1 MRKPFTS
8 LLRSLLGRR
17 RITPVLQGEVA
28 ECGLACLSMVAQHHG
43 KQVGLQQLRQRYRVS
58 RDGLSLFQALRIG
71 EELGFAGRPLQLS
84 LQEIGELRLPAI
96 LFWDQHHF
104 VVVEAVSQRGLSII
118 DPAVGR
124 RQFRWAEAMPLFS
137 GAALEL
143 IPTATFTHEGEAGT
157 ASPLSVRSVLASNPR
172 LLNHLAAL
180 AVLAV
185 LAQLVAIASPKLFSL
200 VIDEVVVKDDQELLY
215 LLLYVFGLIF
225 AISVAASWLRTL
237 VNERLRASINTD
249 LSAGLMSRVLRLP
262 TRYFERR
269 RPVDILRRLE
279 ATDLAHVAY
288 TQGWVDITIDA
299 LFAVV
304 FLGLIALINMKLA
317 GVAVGLSLLFFAI
330 RAISLPAMAKAQ
342 RHSIDAETA
351 RNHTLLRAVTAMETV
366 KLRGQEG
373 VRLAEWANQ
382 QADVQRTRARVDRIQ
397 AMTGTAH
404 EAISHANTLVIS
416 ALGALAVLRGDNTI
430 GDLFS
435 FVLYKDMFMGCTQR
449 MMERYAG
456 LRLAQVELAR
466 TTDITDELPE
476 LPCDAGYRSS
486 AAAGD
491 EPVRSLAI
499 CGATHRYG
507 SFDNPTFRNLH
518 LEVAMGSK
526 TVVTGPSGCGKSTLL
541 KVAAGFH
548 ALDEGAVR
556 VNGVPLQRFG
566 LDQYRRRIALV
577 GDRDEVMPASLV
589 DNIYADCPV
598 RDERRLQQALEQADL
613 HQAALAL
620 PAGYNTQLGFAG
632 VELSSGQRQR
642 LLIARALY
650 MQPDLLIL
658 DEPTAHLDR
667 DARDAVIQTLKSL
680 PVTCLIAS
688 HDAELVAACDQR
700 YRMQE
705 GQLRS
710 MAAPQAR
717 VVPA

>member
-172 LLNHLAAL
+172 LLNHLATL

-304 FLGLIALINMKLA
+304 FLVLIALINMKLA

-342 RHSIDAETA
+342 RQSIDAETA

-589 DNIYADCPV
+589 DSIV
-598 RDERRLQQALEQADL
+598 ML
-613 HQAALAL
+613 AA
-620 PAGYNTQLGFAG
+620 
-632 VELSSGQRQR
+632 
-642 LLIARALY
+642 
-650 MQPDLLIL
+650 
-658 DEPTAHLDR
+658 
-667 DARDAVIQTLKSL
+667 
-680 PVTCLIAS
+680 
-688 HDAELVAACDQR
+688 
-700 YRMQE
+700 
-705 GQLRS
+705 
-710 MAAPQAR
+710 
-717 VVPA
+717 